1 MSFIYSDKIKRIL
14 TEFDIMQNEMSEL
27 HDKVE
32 LMESV
37 IQQQSS
43 KLDKYNEVFY
53 YLLGGLFN
61 STTQRKT
68 FSNYMETIFGDLS
81 EDEKIHYENV
91 TNNSKWGDLPTTRQ
105 GDENEKRIE
114 YLEEKLNN
122 ILESIQ
128 QKEETE
134 KEETETQNTD
144 DICFSVISSSSSN
157 HSSMPGLIEYL
168 NDAIISPHLSTQNI
182 LECSDKTSV
191 SSSISSS
198 VIYDDI
204 DDTFDW

>member
-1 MSFIYSDKIKRIL
+1 MSFTYSDKIKRIL

-27 HDKVE
+27 QDKVE

-105 GDENEKRIE
+105 GDENEQRIE
-114 YLEEKLNN
+114 QLEAKLNV
-122 ILESIQ
+122 ILKIV
-128 QKEETE
+128 QKGTE
-134 KEETETQNTD
+134 KEETETSKTE
-144 DICFSVISSSSSN
+144 DICYSVVSNSDLSS
-157 HSSMPGLIEYL
+157 HSSMPDLI
-168 NDAIISPHLSTQNI
+168 
-182 LECSDKTSV
+182 ECSDTIV
-191 SSSISSS
+191 SDHLTIQNSLEYSDTSSISSS
-198 VIYDDI
+198 AICDDI